1 MTLWSEDKQ
10 EGYEVHGHNEVVN
23 EEAAGRETAL
33 GDGSCG
39 SKYLVRKGSDYLTPR
54 SEGVVEGGGA

>member
-1 MTLWSEDKQ
+1 MITDHQIVITLGQ
-10 EGYEVHGHNEVVN
+10 FP
-23 EEAAGRETAL
+23 
-33 GDGSCG
+33 GSCG